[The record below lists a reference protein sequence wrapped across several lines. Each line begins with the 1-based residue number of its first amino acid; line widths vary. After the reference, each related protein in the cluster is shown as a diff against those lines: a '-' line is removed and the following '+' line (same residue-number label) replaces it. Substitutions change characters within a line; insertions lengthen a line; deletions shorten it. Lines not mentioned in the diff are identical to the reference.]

1 MVLSVCFYVTA
12 AVRGWRAARRC
23 GRQSSPAAQRALRR
37 EALQHGD
44 AFLWFLRFLGL
55 SGGGEEEQ
63 ESPRCCAAATG
74 AGRSPA
80 SAARAALLGVCS
92 SRAPPRS
99 APCGQGVPAGHWRS
113 AAATGLNACRFG
125 KGLHKGILHPASK
138 PMVTAT
144 ARGRIETR

>member
-55 SGGGEEEQ
+55 SGGGDEDQ
-63 ESPRCCAAATG
+63 RSPRCRAAATG
-74 AGRSPA
+74 AGWSPA
-80 SAARAALLGVCS
+80 GAARGALLGVCS
-92 SRAPPRS
+92 SLCS
-99 APCGQGVPAGHWRS
+99 AARGQGVPVGHWES
-113 AAATGLNACRFG
+113 ATATGLNACRFG
-125 KGLHKGILHPASK
+125 KGLRKGILHPASK